1 MEKPCNNGGV
11 CQDGIASYTCDCPI
25 GFIGLD
31 CETSMLTISP
41 YPYPIHNYFSFKYN
55 KTFLSIFNHFS
66 ISFKISMTVNKIH
79 A

>member
-31 CETSMLTISP
+31 CEISMLTISA
-41 YPYPIHNYFSFKYN
+41 YPYIFYNYFFVVEN
-55 KTFLSIFNHFS
+55 VFAFFNHFS
-66 ISFKISMTVNKIH
+66 IPFKILMIANQIH